1 MGESPGLGNLRGRA
15 RRSWGDQVATE
26 RRMWYESL
34 RSGVTLSA
42 IKVWAWRTAKEIKRL
57 CYNLVCHS
65 KAIFHISSICSGSKF
80 CCKKNGSLFFLRFSG
95 SNFFQVLRTQPRGES
110 EGGSWDIPE
119 PILGMGVLRVHRP
132 QKESCM
138 SQWTLCMQQGTV
150 WLMANCPN
158 NCVW

>member
-95 SNFFQVLRTQPRGES
+95 SNFFQVLRIQPRGES
-110 EGGSWDIPE
+110 QGGSWAVLMYTESVMPSNHL
-119 PILGMGVLRVHRP
+119 ILSCPLLLLPSIFPSIRGFSN
-132 QKESCM
+132 ESALHIR
-138 SQWTLCMQQGTV
+138 W
-150 WLMANCPN
+150 
-158 NCVW
+158 